1 MKLKCKGTAI
11 AAGESIVKFTN
22 FLINRLLNYD
32 YYGICFASSGI
43 EMKSPVQSSL
53 PSTGHRFK
61 KSGGFTLIELLIVLA
76 ILGIVAAVAIP
87 TMEMIHDSAD
97 ESKARRNAQ
106 SIASIGASAQIAGF
120 EYTSTTKE
128 DAASELVAGVFGTGT
143 LSNMEFRVSTVSG
156 PELQEAL
163 QYLDFVDSTIIYR
176 AN

>member
-1 MKLKCKGTAI
+1 MTRKDPR
-11 AAGESIVKFTN
+11 ESVVIFVKFLEN
-22 FLINRLLNYD
+22 QLLNYEN
-32 YYGICFASSGI
+32 YGSCFASSGI
-43 EMKSPVQSSL
+43 EMKSPVQSSIPL
-53 PSTGHRFK
+53 ASRRSK

-120 EYTSTTKE
+120 EYTSTNKE

-163 QYLDFVDSTIIYR
+163 QFLDFVDSTIIYR